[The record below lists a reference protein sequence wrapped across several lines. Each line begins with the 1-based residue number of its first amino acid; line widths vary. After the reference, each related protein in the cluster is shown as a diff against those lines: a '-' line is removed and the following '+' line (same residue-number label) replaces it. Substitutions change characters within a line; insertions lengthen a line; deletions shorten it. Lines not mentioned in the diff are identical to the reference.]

1 MRVNC
6 SSGSAEEVLLGDVR
20 VILVIVEVVV
30 MVVIYGDD
38 DDIT

>member
-1 MRVNC
+1 MRVGP
-6 SSGSAEEVLLGDVR
+6 SGSAEEVLLVDVR